1 MPRLKLMPMLMPN
14 SFLVELH
21 LDLLVLLFPLPL
33 PQLLLMLPQLLLA
46 LPQLADNV
54 SRRLTDSADKSQ
66 SRRPELLLFPDVCLF
81 LTVLLF
87 QFVFQFPELSPPL
100 TVSLFQTVS
109 VFQSAPRCPDS
120 NVPPSPELFQRPCV
134 SLSL

>member
-1 MPRLKLMPMLMPN
+1 MPN

-21 LDLLVLLFPLPL
+21 LDLPVLPLLLLL
-33 PQLLLMLPQLLLA
+33 PQLLLV

-54 SRRLTDSADKSQ
+54 SRRLTNSADKSQ
-66 SRRPELLLFPDVCLF
+66 SRQPELLLFPDVCLF

-87 QFVFQFPELSPPL
+87 QFVFQFPELCPPL

-134 SLSL
+134 SPSL

>member
-1 MPRLKLMPMLMPN
+1 MPMLMLN

-21 LDLLVLLFPLPL
+21 LDLPVLLLLLPL
-33 PQLLLMLPQLLLA
+33 PQLLLLLPQLLLV

-54 SRRLTDSADKSQ
+54 SRRLTDSADRSQ
-66 SRRPELLLFPDVCLF
+66 SRQPELLLFPDVCLF

-87 QFVFQFPELSPPL
+87 QFVFQFPELCPPL

-109 VFQSAPRCPDS
+109 VFQSAPRSPDS

-134 SLSL
+134 SPSL